1 MSKLLCSVP
10 TSSRLWHPL
19 HLLLRYDQYSLY
31 RADIVWAS
39 EPEEKATA
47 SPGGKESRKAFEPL

>member
-1 MSKLLCSVP
+1 MAVVPSLL
-10 TSSRLWHPL
+10 TYL
-19 HLLLRYDQYSLY
+19 LY

-39 EPEEKATA
+39 EPEEKAPA